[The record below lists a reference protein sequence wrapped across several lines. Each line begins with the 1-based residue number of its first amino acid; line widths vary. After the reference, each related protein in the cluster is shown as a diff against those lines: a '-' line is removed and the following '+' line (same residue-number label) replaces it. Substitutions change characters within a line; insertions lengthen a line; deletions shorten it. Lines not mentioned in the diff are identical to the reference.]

1 MPINRGIM
9 WEQNERS
16 ENVSVCK
23 SVERKRAVMAAAL
36 LPLQQLQVQ
45 QLRAG
50 SWESEVILLLH
61 IYCNPFSIYL
71 NNIDSPVDVGGFAEP
86 R

>member
-1 MPINRGIM
+1 MVVAPTIDKCINPCAAVVV
-9 WEQNERS
+9 EEEKQNERS

-23 SVERKRAVMAAAL
+23 RVERKRAAMAAAL

-50 SWESEVILLLH
+50 S
-61 IYCNPFSIYL
+61 
-71 NNIDSPVDVGGFAEP
+71 
-86 R
+86 